1 LAEQLDLRSINGS
14 SHPFAYRV
22 LPFSGGS
29 DHYAFWSYNFG
40 AILLIEDGTD
50 FNNYY
55 HTTNDKVQYFNQP
68 FYLMMSK
75 VSIGT
80 LAVLA
85 EVTDNVPVELA
96 GFSAIAVN
104 DGVKLEWTTASELN
118 NNGFEIERSL
128 NTQKNFITVGFV
140 EGNGTSTQVNNYSYI
155 DRLELTGEQSIQYRL
170 KQIDYDGT
178 FSYSNVVNADV
189 NIPDGFVLNQNYPN
203 PFNPS
208 TKISYSLEGNAYV
221 LLKVYD
227 FIGREVSTLV
237 SETRPAGIYTV
248 IFDASDL
255 PSGTY
260 FYTLS
265 AGNYVS
271 TKKMILLR

>member
-1 LAEQLDLRSINGS
+1 ML
-14 SHPFAYRV
+14 H
-22 LPFSGGS
+22 
-29 DHYAFWSYNFG
+29 FG
-40 AILLIEDGTD
+40 IILLIEDGTD

-55 HTTNDKVQYFNQP
+55 HTTSDLVQYFNQP
-68 FYLMMSK
+68 YYLMMSK
-75 VSIGT
+75 ATIGT
-80 LAVLA
+80 LAALA
-85 EVTDNVPVELA
+85 EITDNVPVELVS
-96 GFSAIAVN
+96 FSAIALN
-104 DGVKLEWTTASELN
+104 DGIKLEWTTASELN
-118 NNGFEIERSL
+118 NHGFEIERSL
-128 NTQKNFITVGFV
+128 QNQTDFITIDFV
-140 EGNGTSTQVNNYSYI
+140 EGNGTTTEANYYSYI
-155 DRLELTGEQSIQYRL
+155 DHLQPKDVQSIQYRL
-170 KQIDYDGT
+170 KQVDFNGT
-178 FSYSNVVNADV
+178 FSYSNVVNVDV
-189 NIPDGFVLNQNYPN
+189 NMPNGFVLNQNYPN

-208 TKISYSLEGNAYV
+208 TKISYSVEGNAFV

-265 AGNYVS
+265 AGDYVS